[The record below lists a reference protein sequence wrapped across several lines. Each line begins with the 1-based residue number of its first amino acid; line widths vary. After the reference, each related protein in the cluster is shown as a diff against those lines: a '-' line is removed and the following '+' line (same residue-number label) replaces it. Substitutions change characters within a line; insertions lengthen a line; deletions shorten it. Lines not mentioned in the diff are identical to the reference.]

1 MNNNFLSSPKKI
13 YPSQLVL
20 TSMRIEN
27 EIRPL
32 FTPNDI
38 KMEILLTKNNT
49 KYECPICLGP
59 GKNLCYQVSA
69 NIYFVLN
76 VLINGRGTLRN
87 VLYAELKSTNLFN
100 FQIIFDK

>member
-38 KMEILLTKNNT
+38 KMEISLTKNNT

-59 GKNLCYQVSA
+59 GKNLCFTSKCKHIFCMQCIDKWKRYSQKCPLCRTQVDKLIQFP
-69 NIYFVLN
+69 NYF
-76 VLINGRGTLRN
+76 
-87 VLYAELKSTNLFN
+87 
-100 FQIIFDK
+100 